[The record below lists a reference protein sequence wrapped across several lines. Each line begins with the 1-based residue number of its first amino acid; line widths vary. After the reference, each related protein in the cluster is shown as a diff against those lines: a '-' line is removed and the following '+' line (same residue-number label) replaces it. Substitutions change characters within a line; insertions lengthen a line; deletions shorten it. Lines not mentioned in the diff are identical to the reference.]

1 MNLGIQDAVALAD
14 ALTQVLGG
22 APDAV
27 LDDYAAARRPIAQ
40 QVIALTDR
48 LTRLATLPRVLRPIR
63 NVAMGL
69 AGRIPAVR
77 RSLAW
82 RLSGLV
88 YR

>member
-1 MNLGIQDAVALAD
+1 MNLGIQDAVALAQ
-14 ALTQVLGG
+14 ALTHALGG
-22 APDAV
+22 ADDAV

-40 QVIALTDR
+40 QVITLTDR
-48 LTRLATLPRVLRPIR
+48 LTRMATLPRALRPIR
-63 NVAMGL
+63 NAAMGV

-77 RSLAW
+77 RALAW